1 MRTIVIV
8 TGTPGVGKS
17 RLAREIS
24 RKDGYSFVD
33 LGQLVRKE
41 HLYSR
46 FDRTR
51 GSYIL
56 DEAKIRRRLETISK
70 PPKKTVIAYH
80 TVGRFLPR
88 NLVKCALVLRLDP
101 SILYRR
107 LRARGWTRQKAWENT
122 EAEIIDISL
131 QESLNFL
138 GRRRVN
144 EIDTTGKSV
153 LQVYK
158 EARIALSEP
167 GMGRIGKVNWLA
179 RFDPVEW
186 GRKK

>member
-1 MRTIVIV
+1 M

-24 RKDGYSFVD
+24 RKDRYSLVD
-33 LGQLVRKE
+33 LGQMVRTE
-41 HLYSR
+41 HLYSM

-51 GSYIL
+51 GSYVL
-56 DEAKIRRRLETISK
+56 DEVKLRRRLETISK
-70 PPKKTVIAYH
+70 PPNRTVVAYH

-88 NLVKCALVLRLDP
+88 NLVRCALVLRLNP

-131 QESLNFL
+131 QESLNLL

-153 LQVYK
+153 LQVYQ
-158 EARIALSEP
+158 EARIALSKP
-167 GMGRIGKVNWLA
+167 GRGRIGKVNWLA
-179 RFDPVEW
+179 RFDPGEW
-186 GRKK
+186 EGKK

>member
-1 MRTIVIV
+1 MLVN
-8 TGTPGVGKS
+8 
-17 RLAREIS
+17 LARMV
-24 RKDGYSFVD
+24 K
-33 LGQLVRKE
+33 KE
-41 HLYSR
+41 RLYTR
-46 FDRTR
+46 FDRKV
-51 GSYIL
+51 GSYVL

-80 TVGRFLPR
+80 TVGKFLPK
-88 NLVKCALVLRLDP
+88 NLVRCALVLRLDP
-101 SILYRR
+101 SILYKR
-107 LRARGWTRQKAWENT
+107 LRARGWTRQKIWENT

-131 QESLNFL
+131 QESLHLL

-158 EARIALSEP
+158 EARIALSKP
-167 GMGRIGKVNWLA
+167 GTGRIGQVNWLA
-179 RFDPVEW
+179 HFDPVQW